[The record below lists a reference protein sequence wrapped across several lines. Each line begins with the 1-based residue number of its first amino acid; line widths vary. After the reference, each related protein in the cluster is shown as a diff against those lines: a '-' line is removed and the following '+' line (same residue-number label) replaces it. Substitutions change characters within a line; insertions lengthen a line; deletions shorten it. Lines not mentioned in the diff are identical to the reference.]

1 MKLTLSQAAEHADI
15 PKATLSRWVKQG
27 KISAERAEDG
37 TLRLDPTELDRIPDI
52 RRSMERHTKQHN
64 SSHEP
69 TYETRLETMMEREME
84 LLREI
89 IHDKERTIED
99 LRVERDDWK
108 KQAQMLVLTA
118 GEKKEEAPRK
128 RWWKFGR

>member
-1 MKLTLSQAAEHADI
+1 
-15 PKATLSRWVKQG
+15 
-27 KISAERAEDG
+27 
-37 TLRLDPTELDRIPDI
+37 
-52 RRSMERHTKQHN
+52 
-64 SSHEP
+64 
-69 TYETRLETMMEREME
+69 ME

-89 IHDKERTIED
+89 IRDKERTIED

-128 RWWKFGR
+128 RWWTFGH